1 MRILLFCLGV
11 VMGAVH
17 CTPKSQLP
25 FGERLITFGLNDAP
39 AMENAYA
46 ALAMQYRLNAK
57 EQVIDSAWVYYFP
70 QTAPPANDWMS
81 RVYALKQGE
90 RKRWDFSES
99 MKVDTLLDNSAPEV
113 AYVDVEVLH
122 CFRDAEALG
131 NHWMDRA
138 QTHDWEEAEIV
149 KWYDATQVYE
159 KRKGLKWKKYAVPP
173 NTGLPLKKGDKVRT
187 IISAHLLNGKT
198 IGSAICVD
206 ATVGMPDQWIPA
218 IQWVMPHLC
227 YGDSVTV
234 ISESQ
239 YCFGKQGIPGLKI
252 PPGVPIIFQIGVHV
266 VPVSFVTLWDDRFE
280 SK

>member
-1 MRILLFCLGV
+1 MMRWCLFSFVFLV
-11 VMGAVH
+11 LIQ
-17 CTPKSQLP
+17 CTPKSDLP
-25 FGERLITFGLNDAP
+25 YGERLIKFGLNDAP

-70 QTAPPANDWMS
+70 HTTKPANDWMS

-90 RKRWDFSES
+90 RKRWDFSDA
-99 MKVDTLLDNSAPEV
+99 MHVDTLLDNSPSEV
-113 AYVDVEVLH
+113 AFVDIEVLH
-122 CFRDAEALG
+122 CFRDEGALG

-138 QTHDWEEAEIV
+138 QTQDWEEAEIV

-159 KRKGLKWKKYAVPP
+159 KRKGLKWKKYEVSP
-173 NTGLPLKKGDKVRT
+173 NTGLPLKKGDNVRT
-187 IISAHLLNGKT
+187 TISAHLLNGKP
-198 IGSAICVD
+198 IGSTIWVD

-218 IQWVMPHLC
+218 IQWVIPHLS

-239 YCFGKQGIPGLKI
+239 YCFGKQGIPGLQI
-252 PPGVPIIFQIGVHV
+252 PPAVPIIFQIGVHV
-266 VPVSFVTLWDDRFE
+266 APVSVVTLSHD
-280 SK
+280 